1 MSIPSISKVGFG
13 LMSKMSVV
21 FASLALLASSSALRA
36 EGSVKGVVE
45 LFTSQSCSSCPPADK
60 VLGEVIMRGDVLG
73 LAFHVDYWNYLN
85 WKDTFSSPESTKR
98 QYDYAKSLHSRQV
111 YTPQMI
117 VNGKDVVSAGSPE
130 AVFQVMAAAGTGSLP
145 IDVSAKIENE
155 RLVVNAGKGDGEA
168 NLVLVVFESRETV
181 DIKRGENS
189 GKKIEYHNA
198 VTQLRTLGMW
208 KGESLTVELPKQE
221 YLAKK
226 GYGCAV
232 ILQRV
237 TPQGTPGE
245 IIGAAIVPGLD
256 A

>member
-1 MSIPSISKVGFG
+1 MKRNAALG
-13 LMSKMSVV
+13 
-21 FASLALLASSSALRA
+21 ALLLAALTGASTANA
-36 EGSVKGVVE
+36 EPVRGVVE

-98 QYDYAKSLHSRQV
+98 QYDYAKSLNSRQV

-117 VNGKDVVSAGSPE
+117 VNGKDVVAAGSPD
-130 AVFQVMAAAGTGSLP
+130 AVFQLIDAAGTVGLAV
-145 IDVSAKIENE
+145 DVSARIENE
-155 RLVVNAGKGDGEA
+155 TLVVNAGTGKGEA
-168 NLVLVVFESRETV
+168 NLVLVVFESREIV

-189 GKKIEYHNA
+189 GKKIEYRNA
-198 VTQLRTLGMW
+198 VTQVQTLGMW
-208 KGESLTVELPKQE
+208 KGERLAVELPKKE

-237 TPQGTPGE
+237 TTEGTPGE
-245 IIGAAIVPGLD
+245 IIGAALVSGLNT
-256 A
+256 

>member
-1 MSIPSISKVGFG
+1 MKRNAALG
-13 LMSKMSVV
+13 
-21 FASLALLASSSALRA
+21 ALLLAALTGASTANA
-36 EGSVKGVVE
+36 EPVRGVVE

-98 QYDYAKSLHSRQV
+98 QYDYAKSLNSRQV

-117 VNGKDVVSAGSPE
+117 VNGKDVVAAGSPD
-130 AVFQVMAAAGTGSLP
+130 AVFQLIDAAGTVGLAV
-145 IDVSAKIENE
+145 DVSARIENE
-155 RLVVNAGKGDGEA
+155 TLVVNAGTGKGEA
-168 NLVLVVFESRETV
+168 NLVLVVFESREIV

-189 GKKIEYHNA
+189 GKKIEYRNA
-198 VTQLRTLGMW
+198 VTQVQTLGMW
-208 KGESLTVELPKQE
+208 KGERLAVELPKKE

-237 TPQGTPGE
+237 TTEGTPGE
-245 IIGAAIVPGLD
+245 IIGAALVSGQNT
-256 A
+256 

>member
-1 MSIPSISKVGFG
+1 MKRNAAFG
-13 LMSKMSVV
+13 A
-21 FASLALLASSSALRA
+21 FLLAAAAGHSPANADTVR
-36 EGSVKGVVE
+36 GVVE

-98 QYDYAKSLHSRQV
+98 QYDYAQSLHSSQV

-117 VNGKDVVSAGSPE
+117 VNGKDVVAAGSPE
-130 AVFQVMAAAGTGSLP
+130 GVFKVMDAAAANNALSVS
-145 IDVSAKIENE
+145 VSAKIEND
-155 RLVVNAGKGDGEA
+155 RLVVNAGKGKGEA
-168 NLVLVVFESRETV
+168 NLILVVFESREIV

-189 GKKIEYHNA
+189 GRKIEYRNA
-198 VTQLRTLGMW
+198 VSQVRTVGMW
-208 KGESLTVELPKQE
+208 KGKDLSVELPKKE
-221 YLAKK
+221 YLAET

-245 IIGAAIVPGLD
+245 IIGAALVSGLD
-256 A
+256 S